1 MNDDHSSADQ
11 SSTITRRKFTLT
23 KRLDADLQQLAAQHY
38 QGNVSL
44 CLRAAVEDH
53 KNTLNGEG
61 RIALQRLEQE
71 MGHLREAVAELDDD
85 TTDIVARIEAVSSRG
100 TRDELLSVADEELS
114 DAQQVLDV
122 FQETET
128 SLRVDDVIERV
139 DLPLRRVVH
148 AVEKLIDIG
157 AIVEIP
163 SGARYQRIT
172 MQSSGTTHQHH
183 D

>member
-1 MNDDHSSADQ
+1 MINDDSGFL
-11 SSTITRRKFTLT
+11 STLYHALRTHRRRRVI
-23 KRLDADLQQLAAQHY
+23 RLVQDA
-38 QGNVSL
+38 GCTV
-44 CLRAAVEDH
+44 
-53 KNTLNGEG
+53 
-61 RIALQRLEQE
+61 
-71 MGHLREAVAELDDD
+71 
-85 TTDIVARIEAVSSRG
+85 
-100 TRDELLSVADEELS
+100 LSVADEELS

-148 AVEKLIDIG
+148 AVEKLIAIG

-172 MQSSGTTHQHH
+172 MQSSGTTHRHH
-183 D
+183 G

>member
-1 MNDDHSSADQ
+1 MNDNHSSADQ

-53 KNTLNGEG
+53 KTLNGEG

-128 SLRVDDVIERV
+128 SLRVNDVIERV

-172 MQSSGTTHQHH
+172 MQSSGTTHRHH